1 MIPMRRQVLLA
12 VFVAGCGC
20 ALTGCG
26 YALAGKG
33 NALPTTIRRIGIPTF
48 LNLSTTPELDRLFTE
63 AVRAEFQSR
72 GKFVIVAETTG
83 VDAVL
88 SGSIKSV
95 TPVVTAFTADTRQAL
110 RYAVSVLASAEFKD
124 VKADKPL
131 WSNASLRV
139 SDEYD
144 APNNVAVGDL
154 SSLFAQ
160 DQNALERL
168 AKTFAQK
175 LVATILENF

>member
-1 MIPMRRQVLLA
+1 MRRMRAVAMLA
-12 VFVAGCGC
+12 A
-20 ALTGCG
+20 ALAAAALALPGCG
-26 YALAGKG
+26 YALTGKL
-33 NALPTTIRRIGIPTF
+33 NALPSSVRRIGIPTF
-48 LNLSTTPELDRLFTE
+48 QNLSTTPELDRLFTE
-63 AVRAEFQSR
+63 AVRSEFQSR
-72 GKFVIVAETTG
+72 GKFVIVTETTG

-95 TPVVTAFTADTRQAL
+95 IPTVTAFTADTRQAL
-110 RYAVSVLASAEFKD
+110 RYAVSVVASAEFKEAN
-124 VKADKPL
+124 ADKPL
-131 WSNASLRV
+131 WSTSALRV

-154 SSLFAQ
+154 ASLFAQ

>member
-1 MIPMRRQVLLA
+1 MRRLVLLA
-12 VFVAGCGC
+12 VVVAC
-20 ALTGCG
+20 AAYAQAGCG

-33 NALPTTIRRIGIPTF
+33 NTLPATIRRIGIPTF
-48 LNLSTTPELDRLFTE
+48 QNLSTTPELDRLFTE
-63 AVRAEFQSR
+63 AVRAEFGAR
-72 GKFVIVAETTG
+72 GKFIIVPETTG

-88 SGSIKSV
+88 TGSIKSV

-110 RYAVSVLASAEFKD
+110 RYAVAVVASAEFKE

-131 WSNASLRV
+131 WSNAALRV

-160 DQNALERL
+160 DQNTLERL

>member
-1 MIPMRRQVLLA
+1 MTGLWRRLA
-12 VFVAGCGC
+12 PALVAV
-20 ALTGCG
+20 ALAPWLAGCG

-33 NALPTTIRRIGIPTF
+33 STLPPGIRRIGIPTF
-48 LNLSTTPELDRLFTE
+48 QNLSTTPELDRLFTD
-63 AVRAEFQSR
+63 ALRAEFQSR
-72 GKFVIVAETTG
+72 GKFVIVPETTG
-83 VDAVL
+83 VDAIL
-88 SGSIKSV
+88 SGSIASD

-110 RYAVSVLASAEFKD
+110 RYAVSVVASAEFKE
-124 VKADKPL
+124 VNADKPL
-131 WSNASLRV
+131 WSSAALRV
-139 SDEYD
+139 TDEYD

-154 SSLFAQ
+154 ASLFAQ

>member
-1 MIPMRRQVLLA
+1 MKPMRRLA
-12 VFVAGCGC
+12 VLAVIAVGSVH
-20 ALTGCG
+20 ALAGCG

-33 NALPTTIRRIGIPTF
+33 NTLPTTIHRIGIPTF
-48 LNLSTTPELDRLFTE
+48 QNLSTTPELDRLFTE

-72 GKFVIVAETTG
+72 GKFTIVTETTG

-110 RYAVSVLASAEFKD
+110 RYAVSVVASAEFKE

-131 WSNASLRV
+131 WSNSSLRV

-144 APNNVAVGDL
+144 APNNVPVGDL
-154 SSLFAQ
+154 ASLFAQ

>member
-1 MIPMRRQVLLA
+1 MRSVRRLALLA
-12 VFVAGCGC
+12 LAVAGSVH
-20 ALTGCG
+20 ALAGCG

-33 NALPTTIRRIGIPTF
+33 NTLPATVRRIGIPTF

-72 GKFVIVAETTG
+72 GKFLIVPETTG

-88 SGSIKSV
+88 SGSITSV

-110 RYAVSVLASAEFKD
+110 RYAVSVVASAEFKET
-124 VKADKPL
+124 KAAKPL
-131 WSNASLRV
+131 WANSSLRV

-175 LVATILENF
+175 LVSTILENF

>member
-1 MIPMRRQVLLA
+1 MTRRRPSVWLA
-12 VFVAGCGC
+12 AIVAGAVC
-20 ALTGCG
+20 ALSGCG

-33 NALPTTIRRIGIPTF
+33 STLPPTIRRIGIPAF
-48 LNLSTTPELDRLFTE
+48 QNLSTTPELDRLFTE
-63 AVRAEFQSR
+63 ALRAEFQSR
-72 GKFVIVAETTG
+72 GKFVIVTETTG

-95 TPVVTAFTADTRQAL
+95 TPTVTAFTPDTRQAL
-110 RYAVSVLASAEFKD
+110 RYSVSVLASAEFKE
-124 VKADKPL
+124 VNADKPL
-131 WSNASLRV
+131 WANSALRV

-154 SSLFAQ
+154 ASLFAQ

-175 LVATILENF
+175 LVSTILENF

>member
-1 MIPMRRQVLLA
+1 MSGMRRLALLA
-12 VFVAGCGC
+12 VVVAGSVY
-20 ALTGCG
+20 ALAGCG
-26 YALAGKG
+26 YALTGKLNTLPAG
-33 NALPTTIRRIGIPTF
+33 IRRIGIPTF
-48 LNLSTTPELDRLFTE
+48 QNLSTTPELDRLFTE
-63 AVRAEFQSR
+63 AVRAEFQAR
-72 GKFVIVAETTG
+72 GKFLIVPETTD

-88 SGSIKSV
+88 SGSIRSV
-95 TPVVTAFTADTRQAL
+95 NLTVTAFTADTRQAL
-110 RYAVSVLASAEFKD
+110 RYAVGVLASAEFKQTK
-124 VKADKPL
+124 VDKPL
-131 WSNASLRV
+131 WASASLRV

-175 LVATILENF
+175 LVSTILENF